1 MESQKEFMSSELG
14 IVLAIIIFIVI
25 IVFILYRKRVKSMVN
40 SNFKSVFL
48 GLLTNALYDF
58 LNVYTS
64 IPS

>member
-1 MESQKEFMSSELG
+1 
-14 IVLAIIIFIVI
+14 
-25 IVFILYRKRVKSMVN
+25 MVN